1 MHEFLEGYIMNEPPS
16 LQRCGDVLSLCEDAY
31 DVYCRRFAEDA
42 QNVGGCDPDGLD
54 AVVRSM
60 LV

>member
-1 MHEFLEGYIMNEPPS
+1 MSELSS

-31 DVYCRRFAEDA
+31 DVYGRHFAEDV

-54 AVVRSM
+54 T
-60 LV
+60 LVCLIRL